1 MFAVIADGGRQYRV
15 QTGDVLSVDLRAES
29 KAGDVLTFGEVLLA
43 NGGGASAIGRP
54 TISGASVTAEVV
66 EGLEKGVKL
75 EIRKF
80 RRRKNYRR
88 KTGHRQKY
96 TRVKITGIDVP
107 GLAIVETKPEAAPAT

>member
-15 QTGDVLSVDLRAES
+15 QPGDVLSVDYREEL
-29 KAGDVLTFGEVLLA
+29 KDGGVLTFDQVLLA
-43 NGGGASAIGRP
+43 NGGGASTIGAP
-54 TISGASVTAEVV
+54 VIGGATVTAEVITA
-66 EGLEKGVKL
+66 LEKGIKL
-75 EIRKF
+75 DIRKF

-107 GLAIVETKPEAAPAT
+107 GLEIRETAPAAKS